1 MSAAPEQLSVTIRR
15 AKLADAPRLAAL
27 AGQLSYPSTP
37 EEVAARL
44 RGILPDPE
52 HAIFL
57 AEGKNGEISGYVDV
71 FLLRTAASNA
81 RAEIA
86 GMVVDESSR
95 SQGIGQLLMA
105 RAEEWAREAGCA
117 EVGLRSN
124 VIRERAHAFYENLGY
139 RVNKTQK
146 SFRKPL

>member
-1 MSAAPEQLSVTIRR
+1 MSAAPEQSRVTIRR
-15 AKLADAPRLAAL
+15 ATLADAPRLSPL
-27 AGQLSYPSTP
+27 AVQLSYSSTP

-44 RGILPDPE
+44 REILPDPE
-52 HAIFL
+52 HAIFV

-95 SQGIGQLLMA
+95 SQGVGRLLMA
-105 RAEEWAREAGCA
+105 RAE
-117 EVGLRSN
+117 
-124 VIRERAHAFYENLGY
+124 
-139 RVNKTQK
+139 
-146 SFRKPL
+146 